1 MAEQRRLSSSNSSH
15 SQISESLQTV
25 EESLLVGEKSSP
37 VVLGRQE
44 SVFLA
49 ESSASTSVEDQ
60 ENSGNPKAFNQ
71 RFVFESCETIQSESV
86 VESEILTE
94 EGDYSDEF
102 ESAGSS
108 EGEFSTKDDGV
119 GQGTYIR
126 RKLAVLSSRLGSK
139 TENVRGQVKDKKTVV
154 CDDINNFCSRKIQV
168 LKVKKLM
175 TDGPQCKL
183 VLRVATSRQEADK
196 SVVGNKRKIESL
208 KIENLMSKTEKLVKQ
223 KDFHDPQDCTDCRNM
238 KSNIA
243 RTAFLKRKME
253 VVKRPEFEDRLQEH
267 LYQKDSAT
275 LIADIVNSC
284 TKTTVPASEVWE
296 KLLCKGDS
304 NNS

>member
-126 RKLAVLSSRLGSK
+126 KKLAVLSSRLGSK

-175 TDGPQCKL
+175 TDGPQSGKL

-196 SVVGNKRKIESL
+196 SVVGNKRKIASL
-208 KIENLMSKTEKLVKQ
+208 KIENLMSKTEKVKQ
-223 KDFHDPQDCTDCRNM
+223 QFLHFTSHKT
-238 KSNIA
+238 NIYVLMLLKNRG
-243 RTAFLKRKME
+243 RTKCQIVTLLFSHF
-253 VVKRPEFEDRLQEH
+253 VKQIILSYLCLQ
-267 LYQKDSAT
+267 DSAT

-296 KLLCKGDS
+296 KFLCKGDS